1 MKTARDTTVYTP
13 ASPLSAPGRMAGAM
27 WRDLRLASHL
37 AWRLLVRNLSA
48 QYRQTALGYIWAFVP
63 PLITSLLWIFLNAQK
78 IVSFGSTEIPYPVYV
93 LIGTLLWQVFVD
105 AINSPLRIM
114 NQSTQMLA
122 KINFPREALILAA
135 AGEVVFNFLIRLV
148 LLAAVFVLFRVPLQ
162 SGLLLAPLGI
172 AALILLGLVCG
183 ILLTPLGMLYQ
194 DVQRG
199 VLVLT
204 QPWFYL
210 TPVIYPLP
218 DSGLMSLVAG
228 LNPVRPLLVMTRELL
243 TTGHLV
249 QVPGAL
255 LVGCL
260 SLFLLAAGWIL
271 YRIAMPHLVERMSA

>member
-1 MKTARDTTVYTP
+1 MKAASKTTVYTP
-13 ASPLSAPGRMAGAM
+13 ASPLRMPAHMIAEM
-27 WRDLRLASHL
+27 WRDLGLARHL
-37 AWRLLVRNLSA
+37 AWRLLIRNVSA
-48 QYRQTALGYIWAFVP
+48 QYRQTALGYVWAFVP
-63 PLITSLLWIFLNAQK
+63 PLITSLLWIFLNSQK
-78 IVSFGSTEIPYPVYV
+78 IVSFGSTAIPYPVYV
-93 LIGTLLWQVFVD
+93 LVGTLLWQVFVD
-105 AINSPLRIM
+105 AINAPLRIM

-135 AGEVVFNFLIRLV
+135 GGEVVFNFLIRLI
-148 LLAAVFVLFRVPLQ
+148 LLAAIFVLFRLPLQ
-162 SGLLLAPLGI
+162 TGLLLAPLGI
-172 AALILLGLVCG
+172 IGLILLGLVFG

-218 DSGLMSLVAG
+218 DGGLMSLVAG
-228 LNPVRPLLVMTRELL
+228 CNPVSPLLVMTRELL

-255 LVGCL
+255 LVGAL
-260 SLFLLAAGWIL
+260 RLALLAAGWIL
-271 YRIAMPHLVERMSA
+271 YRIAIPHLVERMSA